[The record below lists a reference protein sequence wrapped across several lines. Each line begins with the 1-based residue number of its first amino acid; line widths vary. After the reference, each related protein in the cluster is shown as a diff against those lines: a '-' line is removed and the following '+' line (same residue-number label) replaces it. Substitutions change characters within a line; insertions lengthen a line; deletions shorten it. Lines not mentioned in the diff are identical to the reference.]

1 MYSAIGFIVNY
12 LKYGFK
18 TENGQFIEGVSVRFV
33 LPDEEQTNDDQVG
46 ASIQKM
52 SLPIDAWES
61 LNAQNLQT
69 FSKVK
74 FTFSGVGRS
83 ARLVKVE
90 KVNDNG

>member
-1 MYSAIGFIVNY
+1 MYTAVGFIINY

-33 LPDEEQTNDDQVG
+33 LPDEEQINDDQVG
-46 ASIQKM
+46 ATIQKM

-61 LNAQNLQT
+61 LKAQDLQT

-74 FTFSGVGRS
+74 LTFSGVGRQS
-83 ARLVKVE
+83 HLVKVE
-90 KVNDNG
+90 KVTDNG